1 MPVNGVKGLW
11 GGFVQG
17 QQGAQTFTHNQKVQR
32 GVDIS
37 NAKAN
42 AEFLHYVDTRKE
54 AKKIMKGQASSAQ
67 TIIDSE
73 TSRLAM
79 TQATNKSATADANIN
94 VATADQRQGVMEDQ
108 LTVQEQNAERMI
120 SMDAQLTKNA
130 KVAAARAGMVD
141 MMGMQ
146 TDQINFIAQV
156 AAPVSADGMTIADV
170 KPEQYSAVLNQLREA
185 FGENSQKIFDQYG
198 ITEELSTNG
207 LAVIQGIN
215 AAAVHNVDMQQE
227 EHLVRMKGQID
238 LQIATAKATGTY
250 DPESTMGKLLADQQH
265 WIQVAGNSPV
275 GSFMHKRANKS
286 IDLLTGEIN
295 SLRRETEATA
305 DEKTAD
311 ARTAQLTKDWP
322 VLMAD
327 VAEGDAG
334 AKEGL
339 QTLTRVQD
347 FLREVMP
354 KEMADGMIQ
363 KWYSYEPDTA
373 FTWGSTFKLT
383 DDTSVLRE
391 SAREY
396 QLMSEMLATAQ
407 TGQMYAQASDA
418 ELEKIF
424 RDLQEI
430 ETQKILEERNSKK
443 TQLEEQVRFQ

>member
-1 MPVNGVKGLW
+1 
-11 GGFVQG
+11 
-17 QQGAQTFTHNQKVQR
+17 
-32 GVDIS
+32 
-37 NAKAN
+37 
-42 AEFLHYVDTRKE
+42 
-54 AKKIMKGQASSAQ
+54 
-67 TIIDSE
+67 
-73 TSRLAM
+73 
-79 TQATNKSATADANIN
+79 
-94 VATADQRQGVMEDQ
+94 
-108 LTVQEQNAERMI
+108 
-120 SMDAQLTKNA
+120 
-130 KVAAARAGMVD
+130 
-141 MMGMQ
+141 
-146 TDQINFIAQV
+146 
-156 AAPVSADGMTIADV
+156 
-170 KPEQYSAVLNQLREA
+170 
-185 FGENSQKIFDQYG
+185 
-198 ITEELSTNG
+198 
-207 LAVIQGIN
+207 
-215 AAAVHNVDMQQE
+215 
-227 EHLVRMKGQID
+227 MKGQID

-250 DPESTMGKLLADQQH
+250 DPESAMGKLLADQQY

-275 GSFMHKRANKS
+275 GSFMHKRAGKS

-327 VAEGDAG
+327 VAENDAG
-334 AKEGL
+334 AVQGL

-363 KWYSYEPDTA
+363 KWYTYEPDTA